1 MAAAA
6 HLDTHIALWLYDLT
20 LDRLSP
26 QQQDLIETC
35 ELRVSEFV
43 RLEMQYLHEI
53 GRIKI
58 APASILAHL
67 NAHAEVS
74 LSACPLHIIMDE
86 AMKLGW
92 TRDPFDR
99 MIVANAQAEKAKLI
113 TCDEIILKHCRLA
126 IG

>member
-1 MAAAA
+1 MATAA
-6 HLDTHIALWLYDLT
+6 HLDTHIALWLYDVT
-20 LDRLSP
+20 LDRLSSR
-26 QQQDLIETC
+26 QKDSIENCDLRI
-35 ELRVSEFV
+35 SEFV

-58 APASILAHL
+58 SPDRILAHL
-67 NAHAEVS
+67 AAHADVS
-74 LSACPLHIIMDE
+74 LSICPLHSIMEE
-86 AMKLGW
+86 AMKLRW

-113 TCDEIILKHCRLA
+113 TCDDVILKNCRLA

>member
-1 MAAAA
+1 MATAAY
-6 HLDTHIALWLYDLT
+6 LDTHIALWLYDAT
-20 LDRLSP
+20 LDRISF
-26 QQQDLIETC
+26 QQRDLIETC
-35 ELRVSEFV
+35 DLRVSEFV

-58 APASILAHL
+58 TPARILSHL
-67 NAHAEVS
+67 AAHAEVS
-74 LSACPLHIIMDE
+74 LSGCQLRVIIDE

-99 MIVANAQAEKAKLI
+99 MIVANAQAEKCRLI
-113 TCDEIILKHCRLA
+113 TCDENILKHCRLA